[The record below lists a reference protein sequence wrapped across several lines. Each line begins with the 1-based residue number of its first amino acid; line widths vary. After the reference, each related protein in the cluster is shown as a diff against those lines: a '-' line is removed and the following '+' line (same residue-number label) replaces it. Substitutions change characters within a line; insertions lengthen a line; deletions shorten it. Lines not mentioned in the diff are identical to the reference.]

1 MKETIN
7 VILICGISEVNI
19 TLDKHP
25 HIHTSESEADLMCL
39 YVDVDIRRR
48 EGRGRPH
55 FLAEVWST
63 ALHGGMVENGE
74 EEVRR
79 MNNRKRWWKTSRY
92 FKNSKIG

>member
-7 VILICGISEVNI
+7 VLLICGISEVNI

-25 HIHTSESEADLMCL
+25 HIHTSESESDLLCL

-48 EGRGRPH
+48 EGCGRPH
-55 FLAEVWST
+55 FLAGWST

-79 MNNRKRWWKTSRY
+79 MNNRKWWQTSGY

>member
-48 EGRGRPH
+48 EGCGRPH
-55 FLAEVWST
+55 FLSEVWST
-63 ALHGGMVENGE
+63 ALHGGMVENGGE
-74 EEVRR
+74 WGGRGEENEQQEEVVENFRL
-79 MNNRKRWWKTSRY
+79 
-92 FKNSKIG
+92 F

>member
-25 HIHTSESEADLMCL
+25 HIHTSESEAGLMCL

-48 EGRGRPH
+48 EGCGRPH

-79 MNNRKRWWKTSRY
+79 MSNRKRWWQTSGY
-92 FKNSKIG
+92 FKNCKIG